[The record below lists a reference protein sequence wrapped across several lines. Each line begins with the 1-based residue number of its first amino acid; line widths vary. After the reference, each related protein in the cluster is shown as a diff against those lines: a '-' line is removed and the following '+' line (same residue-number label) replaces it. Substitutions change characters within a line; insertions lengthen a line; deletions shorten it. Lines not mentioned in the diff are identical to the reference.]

1 MPCSPASKWRLPLM
15 VCTFQCTML
24 LSLSSV
30 PTHPLTQLAAMI
42 LNTTN
47 DNNYYLTYVSGEH
60 KG

>member
-1 MPCSPASKWRLPLM
+1 
-15 VCTFQCTML
+15 ML

-42 LNTTN
+42 LNTAN
-47 DNNYYLTYVSGEH
+47 NNNYYLTYVGGEH

>member
-1 MPCSPASKWRLPLM
+1 
-15 VCTFQCTML
+15 ML

-42 LNTTN
+42 PNTIN
-47 DNNYYLTYVSGEH
+47 DNNYYLTYVGDEH